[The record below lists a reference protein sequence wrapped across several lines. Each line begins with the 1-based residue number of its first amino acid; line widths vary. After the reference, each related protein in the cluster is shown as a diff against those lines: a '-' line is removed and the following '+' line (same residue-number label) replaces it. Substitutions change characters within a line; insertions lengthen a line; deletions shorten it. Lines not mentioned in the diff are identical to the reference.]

1 MQILAHTQNDH
12 DIVEAELVQMPSSLK
27 QKAFFHKIHLN
38 ENNSEN
44 NDIEITSSRGD
55 YLCRD
60 FLMWLLFLVLL
71 PMALFTIYY
80 FTTTT
85 TTTKKGYSN
94 VEIISLK
101 QNLNVEDD
109 HEQPSRPLKRI
120 SLKNRSRD
128 AICNDG
134 SAADYYMRMGKQN
147 QSLTWI
153 ILLEGGYFCYN
164 SLTCHQRLVNSP
176 QLTTS
181 LGNKMFKSEARGANG
196 ILSSSKRINKYWSNA
211 NVV

>member
-1 MQILAHTQNDH
+1 MQFLNHTQNDH
-12 DIVEAELVQMPSSLK
+12 DIVEAEFVQIPSSLK
-27 QKAFFHKIHLN
+27 QKALFHKIHLN
-38 ENNSEN
+38 NEKNNN
-44 NDIEITSSRGD
+44 HEIKSSRGD

-80 FTTTT
+80 FTK
-85 TTTKKGYSN
+85 TTKTVYSN

-101 QNLNVEDD
+101 QNLNVEN
-109 HEQPSRPLKRI
+109 EQEKPSRPLKRI

-134 SAADYYMRMGKQN
+134 SYADYYLRMSKQN

-181 LGNKMFKSEARGANG
+181 LGNRMFKSETSDGANG
-196 ILSSSKRINKYWSNA
+196 ILSSSKRINKYWSKA

>member
-1 MQILAHTQNDH
+1 MNDNENDH

-27 QKAFFHKIHLN
+27 QKAFIHKINLN
-38 ENNSEN
+38 KNNDENNE
-44 NDIEITSSRGD
+44 IEVKSSHGD

-60 FLMWLLFLVLL
+60 FLMWLIFLILL

-80 FTTTT
+80 FTTSTT
-85 TTTKKGYSN
+85 ITPTKTGYSN

-101 QNLNVEDD
+101 QNLNLDD
-109 HEQPSRPLKRI
+109 EQEKPSRPLKRI
-120 SLKNRSRD
+120 SLKNRSSD

-134 SAADYYMRMGKQN
+134 SYADYYLRMSKQN

-164 SLTCHQRLVNSP
+164 SLTCHQRLINSP

-181 LGNKMFKSEARGANG
+181 LGNKMFKSEASGANG